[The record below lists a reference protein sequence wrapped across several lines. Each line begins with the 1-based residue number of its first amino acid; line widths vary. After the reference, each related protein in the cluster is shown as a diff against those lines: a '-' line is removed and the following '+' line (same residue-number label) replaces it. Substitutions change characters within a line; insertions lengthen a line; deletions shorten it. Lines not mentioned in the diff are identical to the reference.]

1 MPYKSGTA
9 RWKNFV
15 LLKWESVQGSLNVP
29 LTSSMHKGA
38 HVCLRVMGL
47 ERAGS
52 RRVSLSSGNPRSE
65 DEQVKKKLH
74 ALKCAL
80 PGSATIGPLA

>member
-15 LLKWESVQGSLNVP
+15 LLTWKSVQGNLNAP
-29 LTSSMHKGA
+29 LTSSMHKA
-38 HVCLRVMGL
+38 LAVELVCLRVMGL

-52 RRVSLSSGNPRSE
+52 RRVTLSSGNPRSE
-65 DEQVKKKLH
+65 DE
-74 ALKCAL
+74 
-80 PGSATIGPLA
+80 